1 MPAVNVP
8 REELEAARQRGDWA
22 FLAQARANFL
32 ATTPSTQPDDSTGLA
47 AVTYA
52 LLALRDTIAS
62 EGEQLRNVITE
73 HSQDLDKTLDT
84 GFFQLGLEMLGI
96 SETLSRPG
104 LLRQAA
110 RRIRCWLTRDR
121 QPGPDDD
128 APYVLARTRCPNP
141 AGQWV
146 LAEGPGRTMPR
157 LPGGEAYLDGP
168 ADMSLAE
175 LSLWASAQLGWT
187 TRLERIG
194 EDPDGPVYAVRP
206 AAAPSRDSSGT
217 EATPG
222 E

>member
-1 MPAVNVP
+1 MTWIDNTVEAQ
-8 REELEAARQRGDWA
+8 EAARTRQDWA
-22 FLAQARANFL
+22 ELARINADTL
-32 ATTPSTQPDDSTGLA
+32 ATRPAFPPESSLGLA
-47 AVTYA
+47 GVTYA
-52 LLALRDTIAS
+52 LLALRDTITS

-84 GFFQLGLEMLGI
+84 GFFQLGLEALGI
-96 SETLSRPG
+96 SETLGRPG
-104 LLRQAA
+104 LLRRAA
-110 RRIRCWLTRDR
+110 RRIRCWLTRDQ
-121 QPGPDDD
+121 QPGPDED

-175 LSLWASAQLGWT
+175 LSLWASTQLGWT
-187 TRLERIG
+187 ARLERIG